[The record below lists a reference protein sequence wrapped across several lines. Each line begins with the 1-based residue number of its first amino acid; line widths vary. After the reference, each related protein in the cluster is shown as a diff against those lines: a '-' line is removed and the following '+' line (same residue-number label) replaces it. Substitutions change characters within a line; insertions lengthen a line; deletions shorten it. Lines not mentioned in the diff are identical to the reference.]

1 MRKRMKMD
9 QTKTPLYTLL
19 CEHASKQPISFHVP
33 GHKYGAVFYEKA
45 LFSFSPL
52 LHLDVT
58 ELSHLDDLHHPTG
71 AIEQAQQLAANL
83 YGVKRT
89 YFLVNGSTAGNLAMI
104 AAACE
109 KNKKVI
115 VQRNCHKSILHALHL
130 VGATPIFISPEF
142 DEDVQVM
149 SFVSFETIFN
159 ALREHP
165 DAAALVLTNPNYY
178 GMGIDLT
185 KIIQLAHSYRM
196 PVLVDE
202 AHGAHFV
209 LGEPFPKSA
218 VECGAD
224 IVVQSAH
231 KTLPAMTMGSFLHF
245 NSELIDERM
254 LRYFLQVFQ
263 TSSPSYPIM
272 ASLDLARA
280 YLAQQTR
287 EMIDAIIE
295 QIQLFKQELQTID
308 AIHVVESQ
316 HPLIRTDLLKITL
329 QTRSAYSGYELQQLL
344 ERNGIFTELADP
356 YNVLLVYPLA
366 KIKQIQAMIERIK
379 CALQS
384 IRSERRN
391 ERVRFTLP
399 KHCQAVSYEWIKG
412 RQTKKVPLHD
422 AVGCVCAQMVVPYP
436 PGIPILL
443 IGEIVM
449 KQHIELIQYLKQ
461 MGAYFQTDIDGDD
474 IEVFK
479 EA

>member
-1 MRKRMKMD
+1 MD

-19 CEHASKQPISFHVP
+19 CEHTSRQPISFHVP
-33 GHKYGAVFYEKA
+33 GHKYGAVFYEEA
-45 LFSFSPL
+45 LSTFVPL

-71 AIEQAQQLAANL
+71 AIEEAQQLAAKL
-83 YGVKRT
+83 YGVKQT
-89 YFLVNGSTAGNLAMI
+89 YFLVNGSTSGNLAMI
-104 AAACE
+104 TAACE

-142 DEDVQVM
+142 DEDVRVM
-149 SFVSFETIFN
+149 SFVSFETIYN
-159 ALREHP
+159 TLREHS
-165 DAAALVLTNPNYY
+165 DAAALILTNPNYY
-178 GMGIDLT
+178 GMSIDLT

-245 NSELIDERM
+245 NSDLIDERT

-280 YLAQQTR
+280 YVAQQTR
-287 EMIDAIIE
+287 ETINETVE
-295 QIQLFKQELQTID
+295 QIQLFKQQLRGIE

-316 HPLIRTDLLKITL
+316 HPLVRTDLLKITL
-329 QTRSAYSGYELQQLL
+329 QTRSVHSGYELQQLL
-344 ERNGIFTELADP
+344 ERNEIFTEMADP

-366 KIKQIQAMIERIK
+366 KIKQFQMITERIK
-379 CALQS
+379 RALQS
-384 IRSERRN
+384 IRSERQN
-391 ERVRFTLP
+391 EHVQIQLP

-412 RQTKKVPLHD
+412 RQTKQVQLYD
-422 AVGCVCAQMVVPYP
+422 AVGRVCAQMVVPYP

-443 IGEIVM
+443 IGEIVT

-461 MGAYFQTDIDGDD
+461 TGAYFQTDINGDY
-474 IEVFK
+474 IEVFE

>member
-1 MRKRMKMD
+1 MD
-9 QTKTPLYTLL
+9 QTNTPLYTLL

-33 GHKYGAVFYEKA
+33 GHKYGAVFYEEA
-45 LFSFSPL
+45 LFSFEPL

-89 YFLVNGSTAGNLAMI
+89 FFLVNGSTAGNLAMI

-149 SFVSFETIFN
+149 SFVSFETIYN
-159 ALREHP
+159 TLREHP
-165 DAAALVLTNPNYY
+165 DAAALILTNPNYY
-178 GMGIDLT
+178 GMAIDLT
-185 KIIQLAHSYRM
+185 TIVQLAHSYRV

-209 LGEPFPKSA
+209 LGEPFPKSS

-231 KTLPAMTMGSFLHF
+231 KTLPAMTMGAFLHF

-280 YLAQQTR
+280 YVARQTR
-287 EMIDAIIE
+287 ETIDEIISE
-295 QIQLFKQELQTID
+295 IQLFKQELRTIE
-308 AIHVVESQ
+308 AIHVAESR

-329 QTRSAYSGYELQQLL
+329 QTRSAHSGYELQRLL
-344 ERNGIFTELADP
+344 EINGIFTEMADP

-366 KIKQIQAMIERIK
+366 KMKQLPAIAHRIK
-379 CALQS
+379 RALQS
-384 IRSERRN
+384 IRSKPKN
-391 ERVRFTLP
+391 EQVQFQLP
-399 KHCQAVSYEWIKG
+399 KHCHAVSYEWTKG
-412 RQTKKVPLHD
+412 RQTKKILLHD
-422 AVGCVCAQMVVPYP
+422 AIGYVCAQMVVPYP

-443 IGEIVM
+443 IGEIVT
-449 KQHIELIQYLKQ
+449 KQHIELIQHLKKTD
-461 MGAYFQTDIDGDD
+461 AYFQTDIDGDY
-474 IEVFK
+474 IEVFQ
-479 EA
+479 EV

>member
-1 MRKRMKMD
+1 MD

-19 CEHASKQPISFHVP
+19 REHASTQPISFHVP
-33 GHKYGAVFYEKA
+33 GHKYGAVFYEEA
-45 LFSFSPL
+45 LFSFAPL

-58 ELSHLDDLHHPTG
+58 ELSHLDDLHHPAG

-104 AAACE
+104 VAACE

-149 SFVSFETIFN
+149 SFVSFETISHM
-159 ALREHP
+159 LRKHP
-165 DAAALVLTNPNYY
+165 DAAALILTNPNYY
-178 GMGIDLT
+178 GMAIDLT
-185 KIIQLAHSYRM
+185 PIIHLAHSYRI

-224 IVVQSAH
+224 VVVQSAH

-245 NSELIDERM
+245 NSELVDERA
-254 LRYFLQVFQ
+254 LKYFLQVFQ

-280 YLAQQTR
+280 YVARQTR
-287 EMIDAIIE
+287 ETIDEIIA
-295 QIQLFKQELQTID
+295 QIQLFKQELRTIE
-308 AIHVVESQ
+308 AIHVVESR

-329 QTRSAYSGYELQQLL
+329 QTRSAHSGYELQQLL
-344 ERNGIFTELADP
+344 EMNGIFTEMADP

-366 KIKQIQAMIERIK
+366 KMKQLPDVTERIK
-379 CALQS
+379 RALQS
-384 IRSERRN
+384 IRREPQN
-391 ERVRFTLP
+391 ERVQIQLP
-399 KHCQAVSYEWIKG
+399 KHCQAVSYEWTKG
-412 RQTKKVPLHD
+412 RQTKKILLHD
-422 AVGCVCAQMVVPYP
+422 AIGCVCAQMVVPYP

-443 IGEIVM
+443 IGEIVTR
-449 KQHIELIQYLKQ
+449 QHIEIIQYLKKTN
-461 MGAYFQTDIDGDD
+461 AYFQTDIDGDY
-474 IEVFK
+474 IEVFQ
-479 EA
+479 EV

>member
-1 MRKRMKMD
+1 MD

-19 CEHASKQPISFHVP
+19 CEHASKQPVSFHVP
-33 GHKYGAVFYEKA
+33 GHKYGAVFHEGA
-45 LFSFSPL
+45 HSLFASL
-52 LHLDVT
+52 LRLDVT

-71 AIEQAQQLAANL
+71 AIEQAQQLAAKL

-104 AAACE
+104 AAACV

-149 SFVSFETIFN
+149 SFVPFETVSN
-159 ALREHP
+159 ALSDHP
-165 DAAALVLTNPNYY
+165 DAAAIVLTNPNYY
-178 GMGIDLT
+178 GMAVDLT
-185 KIIQLAHSYRM
+185 TVIQLAHSYRI

-218 VECGAD
+218 VACGAD

-254 LRYFLQVFQ
+254 LKYFLQVFQ

-287 EMIDAIIE
+287 ESIHEMSE
-295 QIQLFKQELQTID
+295 QIQLFKHELRTIEAVD
-308 AIHVVESQ
+308 VVESQ
-316 HPLIRTDLLKITL
+316 HPSIQTDLLKITL
-329 QTRSAYSGYELQQLL
+329 QTRSAYSGYELQRLL
-344 ERNGIFTELADP
+344 EKNGIFTEMADP

-366 KIKQIQAMIERIK
+366 TISQLQTITERIK
-379 CALQS
+379 RALQF
-384 IRSERRN
+384 IRSEPQN
-391 ERVRFTLP
+391 GRVQFHLP
-399 KHCQAVSYEWIKG
+399 KHCQSVSYEWTRG
-412 RQTKKVPLHD
+412 RQTKKISLHD

-443 IGEIVM
+443 TGEIVT
-449 KQHIELIQYLKQ
+449 KQHIALIRHLKQ
-461 MGAYFQTDIDGDD
+461 TGAYFQADIDGDY

-479 EA
+479 ED

>member
-1 MRKRMKMD
+1 MD

-19 CEHASKQPISFHVP
+19 CEHASTQPISFHVP

-45 LFSFSPL
+45 LFSFAPL

-71 AIEQAQQLAANL
+71 AIEQAQQLAAKL

-104 AAACE
+104 TAACE

-142 DEDVQVM
+142 DEDVRVM
-149 SFVSFETIFN
+149 SFVSFETIDHT
-159 ALREHP
+159 LREHS
-165 DAAALVLTNPNYY
+165 DAAALILTNPNYY
-178 GMGIDLT
+178 GMSIDLT
-185 KIIQLAHSYRM
+185 KIIQLAHSYRI

-245 NSELIDERM
+245 NSELINERT

-280 YLAQQTR
+280 YVAQQTR
-287 EMIDAIIE
+287 ETIDEMVE
-295 QIQLFKQELQTID
+295 QIQLFKQELRTIE
-308 AIHVVESQ
+308 AIHVVESR
-316 HPLIRTDLLKITL
+316 HPLIRTDLLKVTL
-329 QTRSAYSGYELQQLL
+329 QTRSAHSGYELQQLL
-344 ERNGIFTELADP
+344 ERNGIFTEMADP

-366 KIKQIQAMIERIK
+366 KIKTFQMIIERIK
-379 CALQS
+379 HALQC
-384 IRSERRN
+384 IRSERQN
-391 ERVRFTLP
+391 EHVQFQLP

-412 RQTKKVPLHD
+412 RQTKQVLLHD
-422 AVGCVCAQMVVPYP
+422 AIGHVCAQMVVPYP

-443 IGEIVM
+443 IGEIVTR
-449 KQHIELIQYLKQ
+449 QHVELIQYLKQ
-461 MGAYFQTDIDGDD
+461 TGAYFQTDIEGNC
-474 IEVFK
+474 IEVFE